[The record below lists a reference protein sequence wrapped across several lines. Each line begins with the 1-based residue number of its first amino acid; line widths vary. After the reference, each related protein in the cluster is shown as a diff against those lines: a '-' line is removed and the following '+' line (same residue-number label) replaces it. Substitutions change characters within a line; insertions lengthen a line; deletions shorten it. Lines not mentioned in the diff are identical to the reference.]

1 MRGLDHESVAE
12 HRLKLLASAPCARD
26 CSSALAETGRA
37 LQSRGDEPHDR
48 PTGEWL
54 EDAYVWIR
62 HSRWPQVRESASHTG
77 QRIQDPRWLSVR
89 SHLREG
95 YGVGQ
100 ECPRGRPLRGRNE
113 GARLRTRGP
122 GSCHQAPPSWRLAVH
137 ILGSSPS
144 NAGRRAQIQ
153 QCAARDAKG
162 GVSCRGAAPNRFMTH
177 IAILEV
183 MTRATA

>member
-54 EDAYVWIR
+54 ENTYVWIR
-62 HSRWPQVRESASHTG
+62 HSRWPQVRESASHAG

-95 YGVGQ
+95 YGGGQ
-100 ECPRGRPLRGRNE
+100 ECLGGRPLGGRKE
-113 GARLRTRGP
+113 GACLRPGGP
-122 GSCHQAPPSWRLAVH
+122 ADFHKGPPSGRSAV
-137 ILGSSPS
+137 L
-144 NAGRRAQIQ
+144 
-153 QCAARDAKG
+153 C
-162 GVSCRGAAPNRFMTH
+162 
-177 IAILEV
+177 
-183 MTRATA
+183 